1 MKLNF
6 MKRILLL
13 FLFLTLLID
22 YSFSQA
28 KLEIKTKFFQAEN
41 FVLYEEYK
49 EALPLYMELLKF
61 DPANANL
68 KYRIGQCLI
77 NMPGRKKEAVGFL
90 EDAVKN
96 INLKYKEG
104 RFKENKSPYDAYYY
118 LANAYRINNQ
128 LPKALETYE
137 IFKKNMDPA
146 VYDTAVVNL
155 QILSCRNAMELMKVP
170 LYIKKVNLGSVI
182 NSKYSDVNPVV
193 SADETVMVYITE
205 GLLQDALNFT
215 KKVNGKWQTPRNIIP
230 DLGLGFEEK
239 NFPTSLSDDGRE
251 LYIYRQGADY
261 DGNIY
266 VTKRDKNDK
275 WSNLVKLNDNINTKY
290 WESHATISHDGKKLY
305 FTSNRKGSYGGERGL
320 DIYVSE
326 RDSTGDWGPAKN
338 LGPTI
343 NTVYSEESP
352 FLGIDDKTL
361 FFSSRGHFN
370 IGGYDIFYSTKLAN
384 GEWSVPLNMGYP
396 VNTTDD
402 DLFFYPVND
411 GYQAYY
417 SIDDSGGYGLQDIYR
432 IEIFSKDHPRK
443 FFVRG
448 IVQVR
453 DLQNIFGDSVK
464 ISAFNRENPDASVI
478 VYSDP
483 VTGEYKFEVPQGNY
497 SLTFEATGAEKTMKN
512 MDLPLTS
519 PLDSFVL
526 PGTTLPKTDFT
537 ADMVVESNKTIST
550 IKGDTI
556 SFPVKAEPNS
566 VLVVEHWLGDS
577 LLSTERFLIRDSLFV
592 YKTVPLT
599 GDNKIVFRLTDKFNN
614 TTTSEIFINR
624 EKMVTKQPVVKPEYS
639 RVIAQ
644 KQITAFNNTLNNR
657 ADDKLK
663 KVVLRLNS
671 DKQRFGSV
679 DDIIAHLKEEASKSS
694 ISPDEVDKLALKVAV
709 MDNVLTQAA
718 VDLTARNS
726 HGEMKA
732 ILSTLNINEAGL
744 KTWTDLQKYVSEK
757 SNGRIQPQD
766 LNKIASD
773 ILSDI
778 DPSISRLREMILA
791 FCESAPSGNL
801 IKQSVAAT
809 DLKEIKNGG
818 AWLQS
823 VYNESILAKV
833 RDSELADL
841 LSRLSALPG
850 TEGNIYIDELKK
862 YSDEKLKSRLESP
875 SFQKSV
881 KNSPYDII
889 LDILRNKDKELF
901 PDTLLFEALAKMI
914 YAKDIPIETIISQK
928 AETHGNNYRFLWVVI
943 AAGLVLFYVI
953 YTRRKKKNI

>member
-1 MKLNF
+1 MKLNL

-13 FLFLTLLID
+13 FFFLALLID
-22 YSFSQA
+22 KSFSQA
-28 KLEIKTKFFQAEN
+28 KLENRNKFFQAEN

-49 EALPLYMELLKF
+49 EALPLYMELLKI

-77 NMPGRKKEAVGFL
+77 NMPGRKKEAVSFL

-104 RFKENKSPYDAYYY
+104 RYKENKSPYDAYYY

-170 LYIKKVNLGSVI
+170 LYVKKVNLGSTI
-182 NSKYSDVNPVV
+182 NSRYQDVNPVV
-193 SADETVMVYITE
+193 SADESVMVYSSAE
-205 GLLQDALNFT
+205 QYQDALYFT
-215 KKVNGKWQTPRNIIP
+215 KKVNGRWATPRNIIP

-239 NFPTSLSDDGRE
+239 NFPTSLSADGRE

-275 WSNLVKLNDNINTKY
+275 WSNLVRLNDNINTKY
-290 WESHATISHDGKKLY
+290 WESHATVSHDGKRLY

-338 LGPTI
+338 LGPNI

-352 FLGIDDKTL
+352 FLGKDDKTL
-361 FFSSRGHFN
+361 FFSSRGHLN
-370 IGGYDIFYSTKLAN
+370 IGGYDVFYSSKLAN
-384 GEWSVPLNMGYP
+384 GEWSVPLNLGYP
-396 VNTTDD
+396 INTTDD
-402 DLFFYPVND
+402 DLFFNPVND

-417 SIDDSGGYGLQDIYR
+417 SIDDSGGFGLQDIYR
-432 IEIFSKDHPRK
+432 IEIFTKDHPRK

-448 IVQVR
+448 IVQVK
-453 DLQNIFGDSVK
+453 DLQNIFRDSVK
-464 ISAFNRENPDASVI
+464 ISAFNREDPNASVI
-478 VYSDP
+478 VYSNP

-497 SLTFEATGAEKTMKN
+497 SLTFEANGAEKTFKN
-512 MDLPLTS
+512 LDLPLAS

-526 PGTTLPKTDFT
+526 PGTTLPKTDFV
-537 ADMVVESNKTIST
+537 ADMVVESNKTISVV
-550 IKGDTI
+550 KGDTI
-556 SFPVKAEPNS
+556 SFPVKAEPKS

-577 LLSTERFLIRDSLFV
+577 LLSTEKFLIMDSLFV

-614 TTTSEIFINR
+614 TTTSEIFIKR
-624 EKMVTKQPVVKPEYS
+624 EKMVTEQPVMKPEYS

-644 KQITAFNNTLNNR
+644 KQITTFINMLKNR

-663 KVVLRLNS
+663 NVIKRLKFE
-671 DKQRFGSV
+671 KQRFGSV
-679 DDIIAHLKEEASKSS
+679 DDIIAYLKEEASKSS
-694 ISPDEVDKLALKVAV
+694 ISPDAVDKLALKVAV

-726 HGEMKA
+726 HGELKA
-732 ILSTLNINEAGL
+732 ILSALNINEAGL
-744 KTWTDLQKYVSEK
+744 KTWTDLQKWVSEK
-757 SNGRIQPQD
+757 SNGRIQPED
-766 LNKIASD
+766 LNKVASD

-778 DPSISRLREMILA
+778 DPSIARMREMILA

-801 IKQSVAAT
+801 IKQSVATT
-809 DLKEIKNGG
+809 DLKNIKNGG

-823 VYNESILAKV
+823 VYNESIPANV

-841 LSRLSALPG
+841 LTRLSALPE
-850 TEGNIYIDELKK
+850 TEGNIYLDELKK
-862 YSDEKLKSRLESP
+862 YSDEKLKTWLESP
-875 SFQKSV
+875 SFEKSV

-889 LDILRNKDKELF
+889 LDLLRNKDKGLF
-901 PDTLLFEALAKMI
+901 PDSLLFEALAKMI
-914 YAKDIPIETIISQK
+914 FAKDIPIETIISQK
-928 AETHGNNYRFLWVVI
+928 AEAHGNNLRILWVVL
-943 AAGLVLFYVI
+943 AAGLIFFYFI
-953 YTRRKKKNI
+953 YTRRKKRNI